1 MAHRS
6 ARGGALAYAPM
17 SNALPT
23 SDPIRKRL
31 YAFPRMVA
39 DLLRSL
45 FADEDL
51 GADYDTLERLPAEYV
66 GNAFQQ
72 RRGDTA
78 WRLRARSADH
88 AGGWLNVL
96 VMLEY
101 QSTTD
106 SAMALRVLEY
116 TALLYGELLRAGS
129 HRPGALPPVL
139 PIVLYN
145 GDAPWRPAKE
155 MRNLIARPS
164 AVLAP
169 YQPSQRHVVLDER
182 RVTAEELKLH
192 GLTLAMAQLEQSRS
206 VEDLAHVAR
215 RLTALLSAR
224 ERELRRTFAD
234 WLRVLERRLGAR
246 GQPRQPTDDL
256 SLEDMTVSLEE
267 RVAEWPKPYIR
278 QGIALGREE
287 GISLGREEGIS
298 LGREEGISLGREEG
312 ISLGREEGISLGRE
326 QGIEQQRQML
336 RRLASARFGAVTG
349 DRLAVAIGAEGDPQR
364 LMDVAEAIVRCATG
378 SELLRE
384 VGA

>member
-6 ARGGALAYAPM
+6 DLGGALAYAPM

-51 GADYDTLERLPAEYV
+51 GADYGTLEKLPAEYV

-88 AGGWLNVL
+88 AGGWLHVL

-101 QSTTD
+101 QSATD

-116 TALLYGELLRAGS
+116 TALLYVELLRTGS

-145 GDAPWRPAKE
+145 GEAPWRPATE
-155 MRNLIARPS
+155 MRDLIAKPS

-192 GLTLAMAQLEQSRS
+192 GLTLAMTQLEQSGS
-206 VEDLAHVAR
+206 VADLAHVAR
-215 RLTALLSAR
+215 RLTALLSAG

-234 WLRVLERRLGAR
+234 WLRVLERRLGSGER
-246 GQPRQPTDDL
+246 TWQPTDDL

-278 QGIALGREE
+278 QGI
-287 GISLGREEGIS
+287 SLGREE
-298 LGREEGISLGREEG
+298 GREEG

-326 QGIEQQRQML
+326 QGISLGREQGIEHERQML
-336 RRLASARFGAVTG
+336 RRMASVRFGAAIG
-349 DRLAVAIGAEGDPQR
+349 DRLAAAIGAEADPQR
-364 LMDVAEAIVRCATG
+364 LMDVAEAIVRCTTA

-384 VGA
+384 VGTFG

>member
-1 MAHRS
+1 
-6 ARGGALAYAPM
+6 M

-51 GADYDTLERLPAEYV
+51 GADYGTLEKLPAEYV

-88 AGGWLNVL
+88 AGGWLHVL
-96 VMLEY
+96 VMIEF
-101 QSTTD
+101 QSSTD
-106 SAMALRVLEY
+106 AAMALRVLEY
-116 TALLYGELLRAGS
+116 TALLYVELLRTGS

-145 GDAPWRPAKE
+145 GEAPWRPATE
-155 MRNLIARPS
+155 MRDLIAKPS
-164 AVLAP
+164 AILAP

-192 GLTLAMAQLEQSRS
+192 GLTLALTQLEQSGS
-206 VEDLAHVAR
+206 VADLAHVAR
-215 RLTALLSAR
+215 RLTALLSAG

-234 WLRVLERRLGAR
+234 WLRVLERRLGSGER
-246 GQPRQPTDDL
+246 TWQPTDDL

-278 QGIALGREE
+278 QGISLGREE
-287 GISLGREEGIS
+287 GREEGLSLGREQGISLGREQGIS
-298 LGREEGISLGREEG
+298 LGREQ
-312 ISLGREEGISLGRE
+312 GISLGRE
-326 QGIEQQRQML
+326 QGIEHERQML
-336 RRLASARFGAVTG
+336 RRLASMRFGAATG
-349 DRLAVAIGAEGDPQR
+349 DRLAAAIDAEADPQR
-364 LMDVAEAIVRCATG
+364 LMDVAEAIVRCTTG
-378 SELLRE
+378 GELLRE
-384 VGA
+384 VGASA